1 MSNNGKA
8 RVASRGATVAAGIL
22 AGMSSYS
29 AFGGIVVGPF
39 TSPLT
44 SNLVLSADLNG
55 GTTSGTYPSSFTY
68 GNASANEGNTGTPN
82 GPDQYNVNWT
92 PWAGPAYY
100 GGDGVNAFPNSNGQA
115 TGLAGLATVSATL
128 GGYTATLSASGTLSN
143 YASGQPLNSRDRG
156 SVGGNATSTSGGNA
170 FDANVFAH
178 FAFGGT
184 SGSNLQGTNFLQLTV
199 AGLLA
204 NTNYLFAGYSDDF
217 TSGHSE
223 NWTAVAP
230 ALDNSGSGHGIG
242 WWDGMGGFKAPA
254 DEETQTWI
262 TSSMA
267 VNETAATSA
276 PGGALLS
283 VTTNGSGSF
292 SVWTFGGSG
301 NTGDNNATTS
311 YINGFQIATV
321 PEPTTIGLIGV
332 AGLGLMARRRR
343 QA

>member
-1 MSNNGKA
+1 MSNFGKA
-8 RVASRGATVAAGIL
+8 RGVLLAAATISGLVMTGGAFASVAT
-22 AGMSSYS
+22 
-29 AFGGIVVGPF
+29 GPF
-39 TSPLT
+39 TGPLT
-44 SNLVLSADLNG
+44 TGLVLSADLNG
-55 GTTSGTYPSSFTY
+55 GTTSGTYPGSITY
-68 GNASANEGNTGTPN
+68 GNAAANEGNTGTPN
-82 GPDQYNVNWT
+82 GPDQYGVNWT

-115 TGLAGLATVSATL
+115 TGLAGLTSVSATL
-128 GGYTATLSASGTLSN
+128 GGLTATLSASGTLSN
-143 YASGQPLNSRDRG
+143 YAAGEPLNSRDRG

-178 FAFGGT
+178 FAFAGT
-184 SGSNLQGTNFLQLTV
+184 SGSNIQGTNFLQLTIG
-199 AGLLA
+199 GLAA
-204 NTNYLFAGYSDDF
+204 NTTYLFAGDADDF

-223 NWTAVAP
+223 NWTAIAP
-230 ALDNSGSGHGIG
+230 TLDNSGSGHGIG
-242 WWDGMGGFKAPA
+242 WWNGMGSFQAPA

-276 PGGALLS
+276 PGLALLD
-283 VTTNGSGSF
+283 VTTNASGSF

-301 NTGDNNATTS
+301 LTGDSNATSS
-311 YINGFQIATV
+311 YINGFQISTAV
-321 PEPTTIGLIGV
+321 PEPTTLGLIGV